1 MGAEGLK
8 WGAGLWIFGGARDR
22 FAVYRDLPTFADMLR
37 MARQVPGLAGVELQY
52 PRHFS
57 GETPESVKRLCREAG
72 LEVIGVQ
79 PDVFRDPE
87 FRQGALSAP
96 DGAARRRAVDICLE
110 AAEAARRVGAPVLV
124 VWPGQEGFDYVFQAD
139 YVAQWERALASLR
152 AIADGAKGLQ
162 VAVEYKLK
170 EPRQKSL
177 YGTASQT
184 LAAIQEAGRPN
195 LGVLVD
201 FGHSLIAKESPAQ
214 VAALL
219 QRCGKLF
226 HVHLN
231 DCYGET
237 DDDLMVGS
245 AHVFETLELLYYL
258 RRLGYPGWV
267 SLDTVAFRE
276 DPLAAAQASGRALER
291 LMAVAGRIRPERLAA
306 VQAAQDGAGAVQFM
320 TELLTGC

>member
-1 MGAEGLK
+1 VK
-8 WGAGLWIFGGARDR
+8 FGAGLWIFGGAQDR

-37 MARQVPGLAGVELQY
+37 MARHVPGLTGVELQY

-57 GETPESVKRLCREAG
+57 SESPEGVKRLCNEAG

-79 PDVFRDPE
+79 PDVFRDVQ
-87 FRQGALSAP
+87 FRQGALSAL
-96 DGAARRRAVDICLE
+96 DGAVRRRAVDVCLE
-110 AAEAARRVGAPVLV
+110 AADAARRAGASVLV
-124 VWPGQEGFDYVFQAD
+124 VWPGQEGFDYTFQAD
-139 YVAQWERALASLR
+139 YVAQWERALESLR
-152 AIADGAKGLQ
+152 AIADGASDLK
-162 VAVEYKLK
+162 VAIEYKLK

-177 YGTASQT
+177 YGTAIQT
-184 LAAIQEAGRPN
+184 LVAIQEAERPN

-214 VAALL
+214 AAALL

-245 AHVFETLELLYYL
+245 THIFEAVEMLHYL
-258 RRLGYPGWV
+258 QRLGYPGWV

-291 LMAVAGRIRPERLAA
+291 LIAMAGRIRPERLAA
-306 VQAAQDGAGAVQFM
+306 VQAAQDGAGAVELM
-320 TELLTGC
+320 TELLG

>member
-1 MGAEGLK
+1 MGADGLK

-37 MARQVPGLAGVELQY
+37 MARQVPGLTGIELQY

-57 GETPESVKRLCREAG
+57 SESPEGVKRLCKEAG

-87 FRQGALSAP
+87 FRQGALSAL
-96 DGAARRRAVDICLE
+96 DGAVRRRAVDICLE
-110 AAEAARRVGAPVLV
+110 AADAARRVGAPVLV
-124 VWPGQEGFDYVFQAD
+124 IWPGQEGFDYIFQAD
-139 YVAQWERALASLR
+139 YVAQWERALESLR
-152 AIADGAKGLQ
+152 AIADGARDLK

-184 LAAIQEAGRPN
+184 LIAIQEAGRPN

-214 VAALL
+214 AAALL

-245 AHVFETLELLYYL
+245 AHVFETVEMLHYL
-258 RRLGYPGWV
+258 QRLGYPGWV

-291 LMAVAGRIRPERLAA
+291 LMAMAGRIRPERLAA
-306 VQAAQDGAGAVQFM
+306 VQAAQDGARAVEFM
-320 TELLTGC
+320 TELLG